1 MYFKD
6 EGFIGEASHTF
17 MKVKELLEHGIIE
30 LWPNGLIPYRLSEQ
44 FTKKEKADIETAIQ
58 IIEQVKTLEFRTES
72 FQLLIFDD
80 SVQEII
86 QIQPLE

>member
-58 IIEQVKTLEFRTES
+58 IIEQVKTLEFRRECLN
-72 FQLLIFDD
+72 QKKM
-80 SVQEII
+80 
-86 QIQPLE
+86 